1 MQHPILQLLCSTEA
15 SYPIF
20 TLATVPDSRCC
31 RPWRLAGDVGADG
44 SPVKE
49 CPESLHPQP
58 PVVRPASGRRPPD
71 GAHQWKGSGPRHT
84 PVVGD
89 LERPRQPYP
98 LQTETLSREY
108 SRRPGRPSFETSTRR
123 SWRPR
128 SRATSTTRV
137 EGTRLPTL
145 ARDRCSG
152 GAGSRSRAP
161 PGRTPA
167 ARGASG
173 RRGRARCS
181 PFLMLP
187 NSRMC
192 GIVNSRSAG
201 IWTARRPGVMGRHG
215 LRRLLNPPRRSLD
228 RVSPGGR

>member
-1 MQHPILQLLCSTEA
+1 MEGERPTSHARCGRPRTPAAALSPTDRNVVKGI
-15 SYPIF
+15 Y
-20 TLATVPDSRCC
+20 SR
-31 RPWRLAGDVGADG
+31 RSGRQPSRPRRAAPWRL
-44 SPVKE
+44 
-49 CPESLHPQP
+49 
-58 PVVRPASGRRPPD
+58 
-71 GAHQWKGSGPRHT
+71 
-84 PVVGD
+84 
-89 LERPRQPYP
+89 
-98 LQTETLSREY
+98 
-108 SRRPGRPSFETSTRR
+108 
-123 SWRPR
+123 R

-181 PFLMLP
+181 PFLILP

-228 RVSPGGR
+228 RVSPGGPAPAHVLGSRWPELKYEQSAGQFPRPVRKSALSQRSSTLTSSS